1 MKPAPSTSP
10 SSAPAP
16 FTDGLGARVRL
27 AERGGDELEV
37 LRLAREFVAVPAF
50 EFALRER
57 VGRLSGFRH
66 AAYARV
72 RRVDRFD
79 DGSVLGIVSEHAAGV
94 RLSEILARA
103 EERPFPIDIS
113 AALCLV
119 RQVVPAIAALHDV
132 AREIAHGA
140 MAPERLLVT
149 SQARVI
155 VTDYVLGSAIDQLR
169 LSRER
174 LWRDLRIALPTGAG
188 SPRLDHR
195 ADLMQVGVVA
205 LSLILGRLLRKDELR
220 AIPELVG
227 NATAAGSGEGQPI
240 SASLRRWLLRMLQAD
255 PRGSFET
262 AADAQQAFEDLL
274 ASEDGYPAE
283 PAAVEMLL
291 ARYHDNGS
299 AAIIEADDDRPGT
312 VSRQPIGRTDESAHK
327 SGPVRVAAAR
337 GVEPRAPLPNVGPVA
352 APPELLIQPFAD
364 APQSGVASTAP
375 PVPARMRSSTPSSSD
390 TASRLAIQKSPSS
403 GDTASKLAI
412 SKQPSSGDT
421 ASKLAIPNE
430 SAAARAADRLFGAA
444 RAASPADFADPLPV
458 DPRRRIERL
467 ALTAM
472 VVLVIGQALF
482 IWSAVFRD
490 GAGPRG
496 AGSLSIES
504 RPSGVAVMVD
514 GQPRGT
520 TPLSLRLTPG
530 AHVLELR
537 AGEQSRVL
545 PITIRRGESMAQYV
559 ELSSARLTGTLDVR
573 DAPGARVRVDG
584 QVRGTSPVR
593 VTDLVPGTHD
603 VVLEG
608 RGWRARQVVKIQPGA
623 TTTIR
628 NRPGDAAAV
637 LVDGAGWL
645 NVVVPFDVQVLE
657 NGKPIGA
664 AGGDADRLALP
675 AGKHQLEVVSEPLG
689 FRAPVVVN
697 VVEGQTATV
706 NVVVPTGTLQV
717 DADALSDVIV
727 DGAKVGIAPVA
738 PVTLPIGT
746 HTVVVSHPHL
756 GRQHHEVTVT
766 AGSPARLVVN
776 LQQKSASVLPHP

>member
-1 MKPAPSTSP
+1 MKPAPSSSP
-10 SSAPAP
+10 STAPAP

-37 LRLAREFVAVPAF
+37 LRLAREFVAVPTF

-57 VGRLSGFRH
+57 VGRLAGFRH
-66 AAYARV
+66 ASYARV

-103 EERPFPIDIS
+103 EERPFEIDIS

-119 RQVVPAIAALHDV
+119 RQLVPAIAALHEV

-174 LWRDLRIALPTGAG
+174 LWKDLRIAVPPGAG

-195 ADLMQVGVVA
+195 ADLMQVGVA
-205 LSLILGRLLRKDELR
+205 SLSLILGRPLQKDELR

-227 NATAAGSGEGQPI
+227 NATAAGSGANAPI
-240 SASLRRWLLRMLQAD
+240 SAGVRRWLLRMLQAD

-262 AADAQQAFEDLL
+262 AADAQQALEEVLGG
-274 ASEDGYPAE
+274 EDGYAAD

-299 AAIIEADDDRPGT
+299 AAIIASDDDRPGT
-312 VSRQPIGRTDESAHK
+312 ISRQPPTRPSESAHK
-327 SGPVRVAAAR
+327 SGPVRLATAR
-337 GVEPRAPLPNVGPVA
+337 VEPRAPLPNVGSAVTPS
-352 APPELLIQPFAD
+352 ELVIQPFAD
-364 APQSGVASTAP
+364 APQSGSASHPA
-375 PVPARMRSSTPSSSD
+375 PVPARPRSALPSSGD
-390 TASRLAIQKSPSS
+390 TASRLAVAKPSS
-403 GDTASKLAI
+403 GDTASKLAVP
-412 SKQPSSGDT
+412 KPPSSGDT
-421 ASKLAIPNE
+421 ASKLALSSE
-430 SAAARAADRLFGAA
+430 AAAARAADRLFGVA
-444 RAASPADFADPLPV
+444 RAAAPSDFAEPAPV
-458 DPRRRIERL
+458 DPRRRVERL

-472 VVLVIGQALF
+472 IVLALGEALF

-490 GAGPRG
+490 GIAPHG
-496 AGSLSIES
+496 AGSLSVES
-504 RPSGVAVMVD
+504 RPAGVAVIID
-514 GQPRGT
+514 GQARGT
-520 TPLSLRLTPG
+520 TPVSVRLRPG

-545 PITIRRGESMAQYV
+545 PVTIRRGESMTQYV
-559 ELSSARLTGTLDVR
+559 ELSSVHVTGTLDVR

-584 QVRGTSPVR
+584 QLRGTSPVR
-593 VTDLVPGTHD
+593 IAELAPGTHE

-608 RGWRARQVVKIQPGA
+608 RGWRARQVVRIQSG
-623 TTTIR
+623 TTTTLR
-628 NRPGDAAAV
+628 NRPGEAAAV
-637 LVDGAGWL
+637 LASGAGWL
-645 NVVVPFDVQVLE
+645 KVVVPFDVDVLE
-657 NGKPIGA
+657 DGKPLGA
-664 AGGDADRLALP
+664 AGDGAERLALP
-675 AGKHQLEVVSEPLG
+675 AGKHQLELVSEPLA
-689 FRAPVVVN
+689 FRSHVDVE
-697 VVEGQTATV
+697 VVEGQSATV
-706 NVVVPTGTLQV
+706 NVVVPTSTLHIE
-717 DADALSDVIV
+717 ADALSDVTI
-727 DGAKVGIAPVA
+727 DGAKVGITPIAPL
-738 PVTLPIGT
+738 TLPIGS

-756 GRQHHEVTVT
+756 GRQRREVTVT